1 MPVLVFNPNKEFEP
15 ADTAISSIYYDNE
28 ELELYLGRLEKSEGA
43 EAVRMRWYG
52 STDNTTIFVERKT
65 HREDWTGEKSV
76 KARFAIKEKLVNG
89 FMKGEVPVDQ
99 VFEKARKDGKMGAKE
114 IADLEA
120 LAKEVQYTVI
130 SKRLKPGTSVPN
142 TGGSSSLTIAIRS
155 FYNRTAFQLPG
166 DARVRISLDTE
177 LSLIRE
183 DSFDGTP
190 RAGDNWRRTDIGI
203 DYPFNQLPEGDICRF
218 PYAVLEVKLQTQF
231 GQDPPLWVRELV
243 SSHLVEAVPKFSK
256 FIHGAATLLYDKVNL
271 LPFWFVQMGT
281 DIRKPKSSH
290 TFGIQRTRDSTTIST
305 STGSDEGGRGGGGN
319 EMDEEEGGLSGDY
332 LVGGGFPLDDDDDD
346 ERDRA
351 YLSHSAQMEAA
362 RQAAEAESDS
372 DDEEDITR
380 PWWRRKL
387 HRSWKWI
394 KQFVVPTPSA
404 TTTVLENPQA
414 PLYGVTYTRKFKA
427 PPGKRSRPLHQ

>member
-1 MPVLVFNPNKEFEP
+1 
-15 ADTAISSIYYDNE
+15 
-28 ELELYLGRLEKSEGA
+28 
-43 EAVRMRWYG
+43 
-52 STDNTTIFVERKT
+52 
-65 HREDWTGEKSV
+65 
-76 KARFAIKEKLVNG
+76 
-89 FMKGEVPVDQ
+89 
-99 VFEKARKDGKMGAKE
+99 VFEKARKDGKMGPKE

-218 PYAVLEVKLQTQF
+218 PYAVLEVKLQTQL
-231 GQDPPLWVRELV
+231 GQEPPLWVRELV

-271 LPFWFVQMGT
+271 LPFWFMQMGT

-332 LVGGGFPLDDDDDD
+332 LLSRGFPLEDDDDDD
-346 ERDRA
+346 ERERL

-362 RQAAEAESDS
+362 AREAAEAESDS
-372 DDEEDITR
+372 DEEEDVSG

-404 TTTVLENPQA
+404 TTAALEDPQA
-414 PLYGVTYTRKFKA
+414 PLHGVMYTQKFKA
-427 PPGKRSRPLHQ
+427 PPGKRSRPQHRSN